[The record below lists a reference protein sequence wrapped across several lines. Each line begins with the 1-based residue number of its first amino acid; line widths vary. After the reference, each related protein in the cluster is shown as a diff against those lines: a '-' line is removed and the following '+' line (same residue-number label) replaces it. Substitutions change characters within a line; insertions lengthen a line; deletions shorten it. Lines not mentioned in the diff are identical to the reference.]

1 MGIIVGFGTTATLGS
16 VCAISASWGAN
27 PNTQRLFCLDGTFT
41 PKFEIKK
48 PTQTANMSVYSPG
61 PTVDISPSDGCEA
74 YSGDISI
81 SISPASCGAGGSIPG
96 LTGSFYVN
104 SYSYSREDTT
114 MPGQE
119 SWSLIKYIGT
129 NPPTFVIRGI
139 SEGQWTDGS
148 GVEGT
153 PTDTATAGNVS
164 AGGIGRADT
173 LNLGVVTSVGG
184 GDSTGSNTGQA
195 SVSIPLTPLWI

>member
-1 MGIIVGFGTTATLGS
+1 MGIVVGFGTTATLGG
-16 VCAISASWGAN
+16 VCAVSASWGAN
-27 PNTQRLFCLDGTFT
+27 PNTQRLFCLDGTFV

-61 PTVDISPSDGCEA
+61 PTVDITASEGCDA
-74 YSGDISI
+74 YGGDIDVTITPS
-81 SISPASCGAGGSIPG
+81 SCGGGTVPG

-129 NPPTFVIRGI
+129 NPPTFIIRGI

-153 PTDTATAGNVS
+153 VMDTATAGNVS

-173 LNLGVVTSVGG
+173 LNIGIVTSVGG
-184 GDSTGSNTGQA
+184 GDSTGDNTGQA
-195 SVSIPLTPLWI
+195 SVSVQLTPLWI